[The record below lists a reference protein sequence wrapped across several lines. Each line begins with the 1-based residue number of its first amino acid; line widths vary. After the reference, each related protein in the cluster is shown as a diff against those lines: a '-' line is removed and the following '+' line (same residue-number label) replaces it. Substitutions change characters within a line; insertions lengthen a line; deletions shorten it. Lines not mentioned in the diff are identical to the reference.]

1 MIPTKFRFGVL
12 TEKGHSEVRERE
24 LPELKSDE
32 LLVKQEA
39 CNICTTDYQQWQ
51 GLREHQGYPMAG
63 GHEGSG
69 IVIAKGDKVGD
80 SFDIGDRVSILYD
93 YCGICNNCKAGM
105 ITICQNKKLFGKNYS
120 DEHYGIFGFS
130 DYFIRKAKS
139 FVKMNVELS
148 PSEAGFVEPLGSV
161 LHGMR
166 KIRLE
171 GGYDTVVV
179 IGGGT
184 MGLLNAAA
192 ARAMGARVIVSGR
205 GEKKLEVGRKMGFEM
220 IDAGNCDPVEE
231 LKKRTNGLGAD
242 AVIVS
247 AGTTNANQQALDMVK
262 DQHGRILFYAA
273 GYPLPELQVDSN
285 LIHYKN
291 LELVGTFG
299 STLED
304 FNNAG
309 RMLSER
315 RIDVSYLIEEKVPL
329 SNIQEAF
336 KKASTK
342 GNFRVSVMLQE

>member
-1 MIPTKFRFGVL
+1 MLPNKMRFAVL
-12 TEKGHSEVRERE
+12 TEKGHAEVRVKE
-24 LPELKSDE
+24 LPRLREDE

-39 CNICTTDYQQWQ
+39 CNICTTDYQQWL

-63 GHEGSG
+63 GHEASG
-69 IVIAKGDKVGD
+69 IVIAKGDKAGD
-80 SFDIGDRVSILYD
+80 AFEVGDRVSILYD
-93 YCGICNNCKAGM
+93 YCAICDNCKAGM

-120 DEHYGIFGFS
+120 DECYGIFGFS
-130 DYFIRKAKS
+130 DYFIRNAKS
-139 FVKMNVELS
+139 FVKLNADLS

-166 KIRLE
+166 KLRLR
-171 GGYDTVVV
+171 GGYDTVAV

-205 GEKKLEVGRKMGFEM
+205 GERKLEIGRKMGFEM
-220 IDAGNCDPVEE
+220 IDAGNTNPVEE
-231 LKKRTNGLGAD
+231 VKRLTNGRGAD

-247 AGTTNANQQALDMVK
+247 AGATSANQQALEMVK
-262 DQHGRILFYAA
+262 DQHGRILLYAA
-273 GYPLPELQVDSN
+273 GYPVPELNVDSN
-285 LIHYKN
+285 VIHYKN
-291 LELVGTFG
+291 LELIGTFG

-309 RMLSER
+309 AMLSER

-329 SNIQEAF
+329 TNIQQAF
-336 KKASTK
+336 EKASTK
-342 GNFRVSVMLQE
+342 GNFRISVMLQE

>member
-1 MIPTKFRFGVL
+1 MIPTKIRFGVL
-12 TEKGHSEVRERE
+12 TEKGHAEVREIE
-24 LPELKSDE
+24 MPELKPDE

-69 IVIAKGDKVGD
+69 IVVAKGDKVGE
-80 SFDIGDRVSILYD
+80 SFELGDRVSILYD
-93 YCGICNNCKAGM
+93 YCGICDNCKAGM

-120 DEHYGIFGFS
+120 DEYYGIFGFS
-130 DYFIRKAKS
+130 NYFIRNAKS
-139 FVKMNVELS
+139 FVKMNRDL
-148 PSEAGFVEPLGSV
+148 PASEAAFVEPLGSV

-166 KIRLE
+166 KIRLQ

-205 GEKKLEVGRKMGFEM
+205 GEKKLAVGREMGFEM
-220 IDAGNCDPVEE
+220 IDAGSTDPVAEV
-231 LKKRTNGLGAD
+231 KRLTNGRGAD

-247 AGTTNANQQALDMVK
+247 AGATAANQQALEMVK
-262 DQHGRILFYAA
+262 DQHGRVLFYAA
-273 GYPLPELQVDSN
+273 GYPVPGLTVDSN
-285 LIHYKN
+285 IIHYKN
-291 LELVGTFG
+291 LELIGTFG
-299 STLED
+299 STLDD

-309 RMLSER
+309 RMLSEG
-315 RIDVSYLIEEKVPL
+315 RINVSYLIEEKVPL
-329 SNIQEAF
+329 TNIQEAF
-336 KKASTK
+336 QKASTK